1 MTQSSDIGLLMYLH
15 LEDIEPG
22 EVTDAPE
29 FLIKASA
36 GLLSKTDGRN
46 WIPLVVKETA
56 RDQYEV
62 IGNSFI
68 YAVAEE
74 AGLEKVW
81 CIIADDSQDTAE
93 ITQILAGERLP
104 KLNLSEASRD
114 EIKSALQFL
123 VEKPGS
129 SFKGIKLAVATERID
144 EAPRKYWKSLEPI
157 TKLKCGIT
165 KGKKLDALKEIFYVT
180 PEPLPDVITDRDL
193 LDTFT
198 VTELRK
204 MATQRGISG
213 TSKMKKVELVAVLS
227 KTHLSNK

>member
-1 MTQSSDIGLLMYLH
+1 MTQSSDLGLLMYLH

-22 EVTDAPE
+22 TATDTPE
-29 FLIKASA
+29 FLIKATA
-36 GLLSKTDGRN
+36 ELLSTTDDSRN
-46 WIPLVVKETA
+46 WIPLVVKETTT
-56 RDQYEV
+56 DQYQV

-81 CIIADDSQDTAE
+81 CIIADDSEETAE
-93 ITQILAGERLP
+93 VTQILAGERLP
-104 KLNLSEASRD
+104 KLNLSTASRD
-114 EIKSALQFL
+114 DIKSALQFL

-129 SFKGIKLAVATERID
+129 PLKGIKLTVATERIE
-144 EAPRKYWKSLEPI
+144 EAPRKYWKNLEPI

-180 PEPLPDVITDRDL
+180 PEPIPDVITDPEL

-198 VTELRK
+198 VGELRK
-204 MATQRGISG
+204 MATKRGTSG
-213 TSKMKKVELVAVLS
+213 TSKMKKADLVAVLS
-227 KTHLSNK
+227 KSA